1 MRLIE
6 MRIHRH
12 FLVILWLL
20 IMAVAS
26 QADGLFNCAKLVTGA
41 PLKLNTTTFYMDNIL
56 NKLLVGMDTLLTH
69 DIATTKDA
77 IRTACRPLL
86 KVLPNGIFYATRHF
100 FLLIMSTGTSRPDTD
115 DSDESS

>member
-1 MRLIE
+1 MPLMRLIE

-100 FLLIMSTGTSRPDTD
+100 F
-115 DSDESS
+115 